1 VALLADPFS
10 SLSRSLNHHTPPYT
24 NPLGSAPIAVASF
37 KTKAWPRTREILT
50 IFFIF
55 FSVVLFFFFENQ
67 KGLALPGV
75 HPCFLSN
82 QKFKKDFAG
91 KYQALQHANSL

>member
-1 VALLADPFS
+1 MALLADPFS

-24 NPLGSAPIAVASF
+24 NPLGSAPIAAASL
-37 KTKAWPRTREILT
+37 KTEAWPRTREILT
-50 IFFIF
+50 VFFFFCCLIF
-55 FSVVLFFFFENQ
+55 FSENQ
-67 KGLALPGV
+67 QGLALSGV

-82 QKFKKDFAG
+82 QKLKRDFAG